1 MMKRIILLAAPAAG
15 KGTQAKLI
23 CEKYNLEHIST
34 GDLLRDCLKKDD
46 DFSKKIK
53 NIMES
58 GKLVD
63 DKIILE
69 LLNRKLSEIDGYV
82 LDGFPRTIEQ
92 AESYDKL
99 LSESSKLLTHVLY
112 LNVDEEIAKKR
123 IVGRL
128 SCPKCGQV
136 YNSLINENK
145 PKIANICD
153 NCSTELT
160 KRKDDTEEV
169 FDERLK
175 VYNDSTKKLIDYYK
189 NKNVLYEI
197 DSNLSTDDVFKQIEK
212 ILDGDL

>member
-1 MMKRIILLAAPAAG
+1 MKRIILLAAPAAG

-92 AESYDKL
+92 AENYDKL

>member
-1 MMKRIILLAAPAAG
+1 MKRIILLAAPAAG